1 MCVYD
6 YVFEKLEHFLYHS
19 WRKEQDPNNFSVVW
33 VWKGLKSDIKCVLK
47 ISFHKILTVKL
58 VLMQQK
64 VGGFLIKLGVLQHF
78 VEKQV
83 IEKLAKIFYFFIAG
97 KIYKNRII
105 LWCCS
110 LDLLPVD
117 YIPIVC
123 SAVPRLEWPV
133 GKNNHSHRDVHGDY
147 GNLYLSLVKYLTFSA
162 ILEKCFAFTVV

>member
-1 MCVYD
+1 M
-6 YVFEKLEHFLYHS
+6 
-19 WRKEQDPNNFSVVW
+19 
-33 VWKGLKSDIKCVLK
+33 KSDIKYVLK

-123 SAVPRLEWPV
+123 SAVPRLE
-133 GKNNHSHRDVHGDY
+133 
-147 GNLYLSLVKYLTFSA
+147 
-162 ILEKCFAFTVV
+162 